1 MTSRLEEIARRKQ
14 VLIDKAAG
22 ERAELARICRNLK
35 SPLAVGSTILGI
47 GRALKTHPIIAAG
60 ISSFLVSGYGG
71 KLLRSTTELFKLWHL
86 TRPLWSWWQRRR
98 KG

>member
-14 VLIDKAAG
+14 ILVDKAAR

-35 SPLAVGSTILGI
+35 SPLAVGSTFLGI
-47 GRALKTHPIIAAG
+47 GRALKSHPIIAAG
-60 ISSFLVSGYGG
+60 ISSFLVSGYAG
-71 KLLRSTTELFKLWHL
+71 KLVKSTSGLLKVWHL
-86 TRPLWSWWQRRR
+86 ARPLWSWWRKKR